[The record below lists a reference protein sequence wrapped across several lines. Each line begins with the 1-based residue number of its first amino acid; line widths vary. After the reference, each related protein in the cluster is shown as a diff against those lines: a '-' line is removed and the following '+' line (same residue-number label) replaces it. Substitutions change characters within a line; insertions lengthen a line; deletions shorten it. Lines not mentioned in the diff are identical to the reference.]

1 MHAQKSHNNV
11 NKVMVGS
18 FNEKLSQISKQE
30 KPISLLEKIIER
42 MLPRKRKVLNFK
54 VEQLIVK
61 LLQFHIRPR
70 KFTS

>member
-1 MHAQKSHNNV
+1 
-11 NKVMVGS
+11 MVGS